1 MPDTPFLASLWQ
13 KCVSPWGH
21 SAEIW
26 EVRFWQWKST
36 SLNIVHFVK
45 LCLKECSSSYQFKI
59 SSCYWFL
66 CKTFTS
72 RNSASKQCY
81 YEAISMDW
89 LLCKQPYSG
98 YLQAATQWFTFIFV
112 IVWSAGGLTFLFLH
126 FCFCFL
132 FFLVHRSMSRGTETP
147 VGCYF
152 ISSISMVDSN
162 QQLTNFCLYIRRKT
176 QYRAGKTEENVT
188 SL

>member
-98 YLQAATQWFTFIFV
+98 HLQAATQWFTFIFV

-132 FFLVHRSMSRGTETP
+132 FFWCTDLCPEALKLQLAATLFPASP
-147 VGCYF
+147 WW
-152 ISSISMVDSN
+152 I
-162 QQLTNFCLYIRRKT
+162 LTNSS
-176 QYRAGKTEENVT
+176 QT
-188 SL
+188 SVYT